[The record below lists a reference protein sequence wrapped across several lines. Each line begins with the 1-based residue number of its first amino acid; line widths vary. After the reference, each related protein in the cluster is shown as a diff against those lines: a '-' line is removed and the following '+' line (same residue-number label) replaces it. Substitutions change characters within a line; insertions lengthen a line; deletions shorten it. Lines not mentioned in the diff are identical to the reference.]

1 MHPAQLVWKKADH
14 PSDSLNTKT
23 ETWGL
28 LSLDR
33 FILFVGM
40 PSVPGIPRLV
50 HSVAVELWTARSRA
64 TRTCSNV
71 TQPCRRR
78 H

>member
-1 MHPAQLVWKKADH
+1 MATDLHNLEMHPAQLVWKKADH

-40 PSVPGIPRLV
+40 PSVHGIPRLV
-50 HSVAVELWTARSRA
+50 HSVACGTGVDGT
-64 TRTCSNV
+64 
-71 TQPCRRR
+71 
-78 H
+78 